1 MMMKRARTE
10 FGTGVVEAL
19 IAITLLSLVM
29 AAMVGVLLQQ
39 QRFYMVTGD
48 AANTSGTLQRLEA
61 AVVTELLPLSPG
73 GGDVVYADPDSV
85 VLRAFRG
92 VYAVCEKKLTTDVFI
107 TVRPLSDGV
116 PLRTDSILVF
126 SHGTQASFSDD
137 HWKAVR
143 ITSIKKDVCP
153 DSSAAWTATIPD
165 LNGLLSQVPIGAPV
179 RVFQRASYWLTPEN
193 NWWVLK
199 TTALSG
205 QPSLVGGPLA
215 STDSTAASVLQFRYL
230 DLNGNPTATLAE
242 IARVEV
248 DVSAVGAV
256 PRQRGG
262 VPLRRDRTVSIRLR
276 NADS

>member
-10 FGTGVVEAL
+10 FGSGVVEAL

-29 AAMVGVLLQQ
+29 AAMIGVLIQQ

-48 AANTSGTLQRLEA
+48 AANTSGTLQRLES
-61 AVVTELLPLSPG
+61 AVVMEMLPLSPG

-92 VYAVCEKKLTTDVFI
+92 VYAVCDKKLTTDVFI

-116 PLRTDSILVF
+116 PLRTDSVLVF
-126 SHGTQASFSDD
+126 SHGTQASFADD
-137 HWKAVR
+137 HWKAVN
-143 ITSIKKDVCP
+143 IVSIKKDVCP
-153 DSSAAWTATIPD
+153 DSSAAWTATIPG

-179 RVFQRASYWLTPEN
+179 RVFQRGSYWLTPEN
-193 NWWVLK
+193 GSWVLK
-199 TTALSG
+199 SNAVNG

-215 STDSTAASVLQFRYL
+215 PTDSSAASVLQFHYL

-248 DVSAVGAV
+248 DVSAMGAV
-256 PRQRGG
+256 PRRRGG
-262 VPLRRDRTVSIRLR
+262 TPLRRDRTVSIRLR

>member
-1 MMMKRARTE
+1 MMMRRARGE
-10 FGTGVVEAL
+10 WGTGVVEAL

-48 AANTSGTLQRLEA
+48 AATTTGTLQRLEA
-61 AVVTELLPLSPG
+61 AVVTEMLPLSPG
-73 GGDVVYADPDSV
+73 GGDVVYADPDSM

-92 VYAVCEKKLTTDVFI
+92 VYAVCDKKITTDVFI
-107 TVRPLSDGV
+107 TVRPLSVGV
-116 PLRTDSILVF
+116 PLRTDSVLVF

-137 HWKAVR
+137 HWKAVG
-143 ITSIKKDVCP
+143 IASVKADVCP
-153 DSSAAWTATIPD
+153 DGSAAWTATIPD
-165 LNGLLSQVPIGAPV
+165 LNGLLAEVPIGAPV
-179 RVFQRASYWLTPEN
+179 RVFQRASYWLTPQN
-193 NWWVLK
+193 GSWVLK
-199 TTALSG
+199 TTALDG

-230 DLNGNPTATLAE
+230 DLNGKTTAKPAE

-248 DVSAVGAV
+248 DVSAVGIV
-256 PRQRGG
+256 PRRRGG